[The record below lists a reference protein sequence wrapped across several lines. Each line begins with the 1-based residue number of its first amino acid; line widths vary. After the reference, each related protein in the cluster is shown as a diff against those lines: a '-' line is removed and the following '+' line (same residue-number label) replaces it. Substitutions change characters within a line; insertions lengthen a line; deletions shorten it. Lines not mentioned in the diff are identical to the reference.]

1 MSYLVR
7 IRPEAERDV
16 RHAVSWHE
24 EQRPSLGREL
34 ILELDAVYER
44 LAENP
49 HLYADIRRG
58 IRRVIVRR
66 FPYGVFYLVS
76 DTEVRVIAV
85 VDMVRNPSV
94 WQDRAD
100 V

>member
-16 RHAVSWHE
+16 RDAVSWYE
-24 EQRPSLGREL
+24 EQRPGLGREL

-44 LAENP
+44 LSENP
-49 HLYADIRRG
+49 HLYRDIRRG
-58 IRRVIVRR
+58 IRRAIVRR
-66 FPYGVFYLVS
+66 FPYGVFYLVT
-76 DTEVRVIAV
+76 DIEVRVIAV
-85 VDMVRNPSV
+85 VDMARNPSV

>member
-16 RHAVSWHE
+16 RDAVSWHE
-24 EQRPSLGREL
+24 EQRAGLGREL
-34 ILELDAVYER
+34 VLELDAVYER

-49 HLYADIRRG
+49 RLYADIHRG
-58 IRRVIVRR
+58 IRRAIVRR
-66 FPYGVFYLVS
+66 FPYGVFYLVTG
-76 DTEVRVIAV
+76 TEVRVIAV
-85 VDMVRNPSV
+85 VDMARNPSL

-100 V
+100 A

>member
-16 RHAVSWHE
+16 RDAVSWYE
-24 EQRPSLGREL
+24 EQRPGLGREL

-44 LAENP
+44 LSENP
-49 HLYADIRRG
+49 HLYTDIRRG
-58 IRRVIVRR
+58 IRRAIVRR
-66 FPYGVFYLVS
+66 FPYGVFYLVT
-76 DTEVRVIAV
+76 DIEVRVIAV
-85 VDMVRNPSV
+85 VDMARNPSV
-94 WQDRAD
+94 WQDRAN

>member
-1 MSYLVR
+1 MSHLVR

-16 RHAVSWHE
+16 RNAVSWYE
-24 EQRPSLGREL
+24 EQRSGLGREL

-44 LAENP
+44 LAESP
-49 HLYADIRRG
+49 HRYADIRRG
-58 IRRVIVRR
+58 IRRAIVRR
-66 FPYGVFYLVS
+66 FPYGVFYLVT

-85 VDMVRNPSV
+85 VDMARNPSV

>member
-1 MSYLVR
+1 MSHLVR

-16 RHAVSWHE
+16 RNAVSWCE
-24 EQRPSLGREL
+24 EERSGLAREL

-44 LAENP
+44 LAESP
-49 HLYADIRRG
+49 HLYADIRRA
-58 IRRVIVRR
+58 IVRR
-66 FPYGVFYLVS
+66 FPYGVFYLVT

-85 VDMVRNPSV
+85 VDMARNPSV

>member
-16 RHAVSWHE
+16 RDAVSWYE
-24 EQRPSLGREL
+24 EQRPGLGREL
-34 ILELDAVYER
+34 ILELDSVYER
-44 LAENP
+44 LAVNP
-49 HLYADIRRG
+49 HLYADIRCG
-58 IRRVIVRR
+58 IRRAIVRR